1 MIVVSPQSRDVH
13 LILDVFD
20 SAIYESATALS
31 DVPPR
36 QDLIALPALAGITW
50 KDTIPRANVVATWV
64 IVMTTPAM
72 MLVVVMI
79 TPAMMLVVVMTTPA
93 MMLVVVTAAHVV
105 PIVMMV
111 VTLHVVVTAAMPSGT
126 ATSSMCLRKQ

>member
-72 MLVVVMI
+72 MLVVV
-79 TPAMMLVVVMTTPA
+79 
-93 MMLVVVTAAHVV
+93 TAAHVV

-111 VTLHVVVTAAMPSGT
+111 LTLHVVVTAAMPNGT
-126 ATSSMCLRKQ
+126 ATSSMCLRKK

>member
-13 LILDVFD
+13 LILDVID

-72 MLVVVMI
+72 MLVVV
-79 TPAMMLVVVMTTPA
+79 
-93 MMLVVVTAAHVV
+93 TAAHVV

>member
-1 MIVVSPQSRDVH
+1 VPALTGVREPEDIERAFE
-13 LILDVFD
+13 IFD
-20 SAIYESATALS
+20 SAIYESASALS

-50 KDTIPRANVVATWV
+50 KDTIPRADVVATWV
-64 IVMTTPAM
+64 I
-72 MLVVVMI
+72 
-79 TPAMMLVVVMTTPA
+79 VMTTPA